1 MQDDSHTDRSR
12 PIGIPA
18 HELECGTD
26 QSSRD
31 VCLDGLHRWC
41 NSSPT
46 TRWQRS
52 DQVRDPCLDGLVP
65 YPTPPGIPPRFLP
78 RVRWPRSLFTRVSS
92 FESYKKSGNRVP
104 RVRQSPPSVSLGES
118 VNDSGEL
125 SKPWRMSTRRRN
137 LHQCNIDK
145 TRPIHFKLCSLL
157 SSSHGTSA

>member
-1 MQDDSHTDRSR
+1 MLSYTVSDLVQVCRTILTLTVRDRSVFR
-12 PIGIPA
+12 HTNSNVVQISPV
-18 HELECGTD
+18 EMCVWTD
-26 QSSRD
+26 CIVD
-31 VCLDGLHRWC
+31 A
-41 NSSPT
+41 
-46 TRWQRS
+46 
-52 DQVRDPCLDGLVP
+52 
-65 YPTPPGIPPRFLP
+65 GIPPRFLP